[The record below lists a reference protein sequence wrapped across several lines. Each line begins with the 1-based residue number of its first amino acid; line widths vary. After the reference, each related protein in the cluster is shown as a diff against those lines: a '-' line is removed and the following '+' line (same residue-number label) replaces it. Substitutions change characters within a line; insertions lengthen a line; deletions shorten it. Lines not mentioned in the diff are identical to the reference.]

1 MSSALVSRQRGGKLL
16 NVFEII
22 RFPNSGCNST
32 TVGNTYGVCYTA
44 TECAGLGGTSS
55 GPCCLETSWAT
66 ADDDIMLFVVWI
78 TLCYRHGYLARK
90 ALSR

>member
-66 ADDDIMLFVVWI
+66 ACLCRELCQRVWCL
-78 TLCYRHGYLARK
+78 LCLLWWLRRPVQQ
-90 ALSR
+90 